1 MKKILI
7 CNISYLPEV
16 GGVENSIRHLK
27 DEYEN
32 LGYAVSL
39 LVGTKEMRPFE
50 GEGKDVIKFKRSMF
64 SGLLLG
70 KFNFIF
76 MLFDLF
82 RKLRM
87 LRGEN
92 FELCISRNQF
102 LTIVVKSILS
112 CPVVYVVPGFAY
124 FQQSKS
130 NLRGDILGQT
140 KRMIHH
146 LCDKWALQLADNVC
160 VFSQNMT
167 MQALHVNRT
176 VENKMTLTRPGVD
189 ILRFL
194 PRDNHERL
202 RCDFIDKYGLPK
214 NSILILCLGRLVKA
228 KGFDIVIEALL
239 HLPHE
244 YKCIIVGDGP
254 ERISLEE
261 QAKSIG
267 VENRVVFLGKVS
279 TPENIYPL
287 CDVFAMS
294 SRYEPFGQTILEAM
308 SCDLPIVAFEGCGI
322 TTATHEICG
331 EYAGYCNPEAKD
343 LAEIIISTFH
353 DYKLGNNREFV
364 SKKYSWH
371 QLATHVLSLK

>member
-32 LGYAVSL
+32 LGYSVSL
-39 LVGTKEMRPFE
+39 LVGTKETSSFE
-50 GEGKDVIKFKRSMF
+50 GEHKGVIKFKRNRF
-64 SGLLLG
+64 SGGLLG
-70 KFNFIF
+70 KLNFIF
-76 MLFDLF
+76 MLLDLF
-82 RKLRM
+82 RKLLI
-87 LRGEN
+87 LRGES

-102 LTIVVKSILS
+102 LTIVVKSVLS

-130 NLRGDILGQT
+130 NLHGDILGQA

-146 LCDKWALQLADNVC
+146 LCDKLALQLADNVC

-167 MQALHVNRT
+167 MQALHVNKA
-176 VENKMTLTRPGVD
+176 VGNKMTLTRPGVD

-194 PRDNHERL
+194 PRDNNGQL
-202 RCDFIDKYGLPK
+202 RSEFIDNCGLPQ

-228 KGFDIVIEALL
+228 KGFDIVIEALQ
-239 HLPHE
+239 HLPDE

-254 ERISLEE
+254 ERVSLEE

-267 VENRVVFLGKVS
+267 IDNRVVFLGKVS
-279 TPENIYPL
+279 TPEKIYPL

-308 SCDLPIVAFEGCGI
+308 SCDLPIVAFEGVGI
-322 TTATHEICG
+322 TTATHEICSK
-331 EYAGYCNPEAKD
+331 YAAYCNPEAKS
-343 LAEIIISTFH
+343 LADIIISTLH
-353 DYKLGNNREFV
+353 NYKRGCNREFV
-364 SKKYSWH
+364 SEKYSWH
-371 QLATHVLSLK
+371 QLATHVVSLK